1 MPRVTADIAISLD
14 GYGAGPG
21 QTEDAPMG
29 TGFEQAHR
37 WMFDAA
43 DENAAEIEAILG
55 HGAYIMGRNMFGPIR
70 GEWPDDDAWKG
81 WWGPEPPYHA
91 PVFVLTHHARDPL
104 EMDGGTVF
112 HFVTGGIED
121 AFARAVDVVG
131 DDGSIS
137 IAGGTETLRQY
148 LIAGLVDELRLHVA
162 PFVAGAGENLFDG
175 LEKVTLT
182 PTSARATPLV
192 THLTYDV
199 AEPRSSA

>member
-21 QTEDAPMG
+21 QTEDTPMG

-91 PVFVLTHHARDPL
+91 AVFVLTHHARDPL
-104 EMDGGTVF
+104 EMDGGTIF

-199 AEPRSSA
+199 AGPRSSA

>member
-162 PFVAGAGENLFDG
+162 PFVAGAGENLFEG

-199 AEPRSSA
+199 AGPRSSA

>member
-43 DENAAEIEAILG
+43 EENTAEIEAILG

-70 GEWPDDDAWKG
+70 GDWPDDAWKG

-91 PVFVLTHHARDPL
+91 PVFVLTHHAREPL

-137 IAGGTETLRQY
+137 IAGGTDTLRQY
-148 LIAGLVDELRLHVA
+148 LLAGFVDELRLHVA
-162 PFVAGAGENLFDG
+162 PFVSGAGENLFDG
-175 LEKVTLT
+175 LEDVTLT
-182 PTSARATPLV
+182 PTSARATSLV

-199 AEPRSSA
+199 AGPRSSA